1 MDKMIDLAIGTR
13 FYYKGKLCEVVE
25 LEDEYDY
32 CKCSKCD
39 ISLNECG
46 VMNCSKKS
54 REDGKSVCFKW
65 VEDEGGKIMKLS
77 EIIDVECN
85 DALIKEVKKMVYRD
99 LEIYAVK
106 RSIDSSRLIFGSFFG
121 TNTVWWCGYVEVPA
135 DMYNLFKPEGYPDE
149 TILDELDD
157 PDSYD
162 LAHVHEGYTYIGHSI
177 PCVLDKGPKLFLG
190 WDYNHFCDIG
200 ACVTYDDIIDEGKRV
215 VDSMLEKMKE
225 NNNA

>member
-1 MDKMIDLAIGTR
+1 MRMIELAIGTR

-32 CKCSKCD
+32 NKCSKCD
-39 ISLNECG
+39 MSFTECN
-46 VMNCSKKS
+46 VMNCSSKS

-65 VEDEGGKIMKLS
+65 VKDKESKIMKS
-77 EIIDVECN
+77 TNIIDVECN
-85 DALIKEVKKMVYRD
+85 DALIKEVKKMVYRGLD
-99 LEIYAVK
+99 IYAVK
-106 RSIDSSRLIFGSFFG
+106 RSINCSSLNFGLFFG
-121 TNTVWWCGYVEVPA
+121 TNTEWWCGYVEVPE
-135 DMYNLFKPEGYPDE
+135 DMHNLFKPEGYLDE

-200 ACVTYDDIIDEGKRV
+200 ACVTYDNVINEGKRV
-215 VDSMLEKMKE
+215 VDSMLEKIKE
-225 NNNA
+225 DSND